1 MSSLEIAKDV
11 LTKEANEI
19 LSLSK
24 RLGGEVDAAV
34 DLILT
39 CRGRVILSGIGKS
52 GHVALK
58 ISSTLSSLGTPS
70 FFVHPTECSHGD
82 LGMISKDDI
91 LLMLSNSG
99 NSYELK
105 DLLNYSSRNN
115 IPVIAMT
122 GNAESDLAKAAR
134 VLFHTRV
141 DAEACPFGL
150 APTTST
156 TVCLALGDALA
167 VALLK
172 KRDFSK
178 EQYAEYHP
186 GGSLGRRLLTRV
198 KDVMHTGD
206 TFPLVSTS
214 TSMREVIAK
223 MTAKEVRGVAGIID
237 EKGDLIGVVTD
248 GDLRR
253 RLEKSKDPLN
263 ETAKEVMSHRPKT
276 IYSEEMAE
284 KALFIMEEFMI
295 QTLFVLQ
302 EGTNKPVGLIHLQDL
317 LKAKLR

>member
-1 MSSLEIAKDV
+1 MSSLEIVRDV

-19 LSLSK
+19 LALSK
-24 RLGGEVDAAV
+24 RLAGEVDAAV
-34 DLILT
+34 DLILS

-82 LGMISKDDI
+82 LGMVSKDDV
-91 LLMLSNSG
+91 LLILSNSG

-105 DLLNYSSRNN
+105 DLLNYSGRNN

-122 GNAESDLAKAAR
+122 GNGESDLAKSAK
-134 VLFHTRV
+134 VLFNTKV
-141 DAEACPFGL
+141 GSEACPFGL

-172 KRDFSK
+172 KRDFSQ
-178 EQYAEYHP
+178 EQYAEFHP

-206 TFPLVSTS
+206 SIPLVKEN

-223 MTAKEVRGVAGIID
+223 MTGKEVRGVAGIVD
-237 EKGDLIGVVTD
+237 DKGDLIGVVTD

-253 RLEKSKDPLN
+253 RLEKAKDPLN
-263 ETAKEVMSHRPKT
+263 EVAKDVMSTRPKT
-276 IYSEEMAE
+276 IFSEELAE
-284 KALFIMEEFMI
+284 KALFIMEEFRI

-302 EGTNKPVGLIHLQDL
+302 ENTNKPVGLIHFQDL
-317 LKAKLR
+317 LKVKLR

>member
-1 MSSLEIAKDV
+1 MSSLEVVKEV
-11 LTKEANEI
+11 LTKEADEI
-19 LSLSK
+19 LKLSK
-24 RLGGEVDAAV
+24 SLGSEIDAAI
-34 DLILT
+34 DLMLS
-39 CRGRVILSGIGKS
+39 CQGRVILSGLGKS

-82 LGMISKDDI
+82 LGMISTKDV
-91 LLMLSNSG
+91 LLILSNSG

-105 DLLNYSSRNN
+105 DVLNYASRNN

-122 GNAESDLAKAAR
+122 GNLDSDLAKSAR
-134 VLFHTRV
+134 VVFNTKV
-141 DAEACPFGL
+141 SAEACPFGL

-172 KRDFSK
+172 KRSFSK
-178 EQYAEYHP
+178 EQYAEFHP

-206 TFPLVSTS
+206 TFPLVKSN
-214 TSMREVIAK
+214 TSMREVITK

-237 EKGDLIGVVTD
+237 DAGDLVGVITD

-263 ETAKEVMSHRPKT
+263 DAAKDVMSLKPKT
-276 IYSEEMAE
+276 IYADELAE
-284 KALFIMEEFMI
+284 KALFVMEEFMI

-302 EGTNKPVGLIHLQDL
+302 ENTNKPVGLLHLQDL

>member
-1 MSSLEIAKDV
+1 MSSLDIVKDV
-11 LTKEANEI
+11 LLKEADEI
-19 LSLSK
+19 LRISK
-24 RLGGEVDAAV
+24 NLGDEVDAAV
-34 DLILT
+34 DLILS
-39 CRGRVILSGIGKS
+39 CQGRVILSGLGKS
-52 GHVALK
+52 GHIALK

-82 LGMISKDDI
+82 LGMISTQDI
-91 LLMLSNSG
+91 LLILSNSG

-105 DLLNYSSRNN
+105 DVLNYASRNSV
-115 IPVIAMT
+115 PVIAMT
-122 GNAESDLAKAAR
+122 GNSESDLAKAAR
-134 VLFHTRV
+134 VVFNTKV
-141 DAEACPFGL
+141 SAEACPFGL

-178 EQYAEYHP
+178 EQYAQYHP
-186 GGSLGRRLLTRV
+186 GGVLGRRLLTRV

-206 TFPLVSTS
+206 TFPLVKSN
-214 TSMREVIAK
+214 TSMRDVITK

-237 EKGDLIGVVTD
+237 DKGNLVGVITD

-253 RLEKSKDPLN
+253 RLEKSNDPLG
-263 ETAKEVMSHRPKT
+263 EVAKDVMSHKPKT
-276 IYSEEMAE
+276 IFEDELAE

-302 EGTNKPVGLIHLQDL
+302 ENTNKPVGLLHLQDL